1 MTAAM
6 IRRFVYPA
14 FTLIGVVVVWQ
25 GLVDL
30 LDLKPF
36 ILPAPTAVFKAG
48 VENASL
54 LLHHSLATI
63 GATLAGF
70 ALSVVVGV
78 PLAILIVSS
87 RTLEGI
93 IYPLVISSQM
103 VPKVAI
109 APLFVVWFG
118 FGSTPKVLIAFLI
131 AFFPVVISSVVGL
144 ESPDRDL
151 LQMLRSMGASKLDMF
166 RKVRIPHAL
175 PSIFAGFKIAMTL
188 SVIGAIVGEFVASNS
203 GVGYLLLV
211 ATGSMN
217 TALLFAGIVVLTIIG
232 VLLFEM
238 MELLEKVVSPWHI
251 RTRADDMK
259 MEAV

>member
-1 MTAAM
+1 MAAM
-6 IRRFVYPA
+6 ARRFLYPA
-14 FTLIGVVVVWQ
+14 ISLIGIIVIWQ
-25 GLVDL
+25 GLIDL
-30 LDLKPF
+30 LDIKPF
-36 ILPAPTAVFKAG
+36 ILPTPTAVLRAG
-48 VENASL
+48 AENAGL
-54 LLHHSLATI
+54 LLHNSVATI

-78 PLAILIVSS
+78 PIAVLIVSS

-93 IYPLVISSQM
+93 IYPLVVSSQM

-118 FGSTPKVLIAFLI
+118 FGVMPKVLIAFLI

-151 LQMLRSMGASKLDMF
+151 LQLLRSMGASEFDMF
-166 RKVRIPHAL
+166 RKVRVPHAL

-203 GVGYLLLV
+203 GIGYLLLV

-232 VLLFEM
+232 VILFEI
-238 MELLEKVVSPWHI
+238 MEILEKVVSPWHV
-251 RTRADDMK
+251 RTRADDLRTDTT
-259 MEAV
+259 

>member
-1 MTAAM
+1 MRFLYPTITLLAIVVAWQAAVN
-6 IRRFVYPA
+6 FFQVP
-14 FTLIGVVVVWQ
+14 
-25 GLVDL
+25 
-30 LDLKPF
+30 PF
-36 ILPAPTAVFKAG
+36 ILPAPTEVFKAAAT
-48 VENASL
+48 NAET
-54 LLHHSLATI
+54 LLHNAGATI

-70 ALSVVVGV
+70 ALSVVIGV

-93 IYPLVISSQM
+93 IYPLVVSSQM

-118 FGSTPKVLIAFLI
+118 FSTMPKVLIAFLI

-175 PSIFAGFKIAMTL
+175 PSIFGGFKMAMTL
-188 SVIGAIVGEFVASNS
+188 SVVGTIVGEFVASNS

-232 VLLFEM
+232 VVLFYI
-238 MELLEKVVSPWHI
+238 MELLERVVSPWHV
-251 RTRADDMK
+251 RTRADDM
-259 MEAV
+259 MTTA

>member
-1 MTAAM
+1 MTK
-6 IRRFVYPA
+6 RFLYPTI
-14 FTLIGVVVVWQ
+14 TLIMIIVAWQ
-25 GLVDL
+25 AAVDFI
-30 LDLKPF
+30 DIKPI
-36 ILPAPTAVFKAG
+36 ILPAPTEDFKAATA
-48 VENASL
+48 NAGSL
-54 LLHHSLATI
+54 LNNAVATI

-70 ALSVVVGV
+70 ALSVVIGV

-93 IYPLVISSQM
+93 IYPLVVSSQM

-118 FGSTPKVLIAFLI
+118 FSTMPKVLIAFLI
-131 AFFPVVISSVVGL
+131 AFFPVVISSVIGL
-144 ESPDRDL
+144 ESPDRQL

-175 PSIFAGFKIAMTL
+175 PSIFGGFKMAMTL
-188 SVIGAIVGEFVASNS
+188 SVVGTIVGEFVASNT

-217 TALLFAGIVVLTIIG
+217 TALLFAGIVVLTMIG
-232 VLLFEM
+232 VVLFYV
-238 MELLEKVVSPWHI
+238 MEVLEKIVSPWHV
-251 RTRADDMK
+251 RTRANEM
-259 MEAV
+259 VSTP

>member
-1 MTAAM
+1 MNASTA
-6 IRRFVYPA
+6 RRFLYPTI
-14 FTLIGVVVVWQ
+14 TLL
-25 GLVDL
+25 GLVVMWQAAVDIFQV
-30 LDLKPF
+30 PSF
-36 ILPAPTAVFKAG
+36 ILPAPTAVFKAAA
-48 VENASL
+48 ENAGL
-54 LLHHSLATI
+54 LFQHSVATV

-70 ALSVVVGV
+70 ALSVMVGV

-93 IYPLVISSQM
+93 IYPLVVSSQM

-118 FGSTPKVLIAFLI
+118 FSTTPKVLIAFLI

-144 ESPDRDL
+144 EAPDREL

-166 RKVRIPHAL
+166 RKVRLPHAL
-175 PSIFAGFKIAMTL
+175 PSIFGGFKMAMTL
-188 SVIGAIVGEFVASNS
+188 SVVGTIVGEFVASNS

-232 VLLFEM
+232 VILFYA
-238 MELLEKVVSPWHI
+238 MELLERLMSPWHV
-251 RTRADDMK
+251 RTRADDL
-259 MEAV
+259 VTTTS

>member
-6 IRRFVYPA
+6 IRRFIYPVV
-14 FTLIGVVVVWQ
+14 TLFGIVIIWQ

-30 LDLKPF
+30 FDVKPF
-36 ILPAPTAVFKAG
+36 IMPAPTAVLKAAF
-48 VENASL
+48 ENAGL
-54 LLHHSLATI
+54 LVHHSIATI

-93 IYPLVISSQM
+93 IYPLVVSSQM

-118 FGSTPKVLIAFLI
+118 FGAMPKILIAFLI

-166 RKVRIPHAL
+166 RKVRLPHAL

-203 GVGYLLLV
+203 GVGYMLLV

-232 VLLFEM
+232 VVLFEI

-251 RTRADDMK
+251 RTRADDLRT
-259 MEAV
+259 ETT